1 MVVCT
6 DCVGP
11 VYGFFCTCRGLGWGY
26 FQDTQRVDAFERP
39 VWPRAHTHIKE
50 GERACLDDHH
60 GSSDL
65 KCMVVEFLEKKV
77 KICQYLD
84 STIYKHAHTHTRTHI
99 YIYIIIL
106 YYIYYMLLF
115 NYAMFLSNGISW
127 VGHACMQLE
136 PRPSESRWFSSRTP
150 IGQSRVHP

>member
-1 MVVCT
+1 M
-6 DCVGP
+6 
-11 VYGFFCTCRGLGWGY
+11 
-26 FQDTQRVDAFERP
+26 DAFERP

-99 YIYIIIL
+99 YIYIY
-106 YYIYYMLLF
+106 YYIIYIICYCSIMQCF
-115 NYAMFLSNGISW
+115 CQMAFHESAM
-127 VGHACMQLE
+127 HACNLNPDRPKAAGFHLE
-136 PRPSESRWFSSRTP
+136 
-150 IGQSRVHP
+150 HL